1 MKDIELIT
9 ERILVRIVV
18 ADLASSE
25 DIKLAEKYRT
35 TNLLMHDIPFGIW
48 DGSWRRMGE
57 TNWYT
62 EEVAEWKCKE
72 RNL

>member
-35 TNLLMHDIPFGIW
+35 TNLLMHDIPFGI
-48 DGSWRRMGE
+48 
-57 TNWYT
+57 
-62 EEVAEWKCKE
+62 
-72 RNL
+72 